1 MFGGVIYVLYICG
14 VKEIQHGTSYHHR
27 IGCGPNLRRTHSV

>member
-14 VKEIQHGTSYHHR
+14 VKEIQYGTTHRHR
-27 IGCGPNLRRTHSV
+27 ICGRPYLRRTHSV